1 MKRAARLQ
9 PVLQRLLEAE
19 RQARHRLVA
28 CETEW
33 ATQRARLAD
42 LHRYAGEYRRRTQAG
57 AVPVATLRDHQQF
70 VGRLEHLALN
80 QERAVAAA
88 EQACARAREE
98 LQRRQRRSEGLR
110 RLIGRYQAQE
120 LQAAE
125 RREQHALDDWVSSRS
140 RAG

>member
-1 MKRAARLQ
+1 VKRAARLE

-19 RQARHRLVA
+19 RQARHRLIA
-28 CETEW
+28 CEAQW
-33 ATQRARLAD
+33 ATERTRLAD
-42 LHRYAGEYRRRTQAG
+42 LHRYACEYRQRTQAG

-70 VGRLEHLALN
+70 VGRLELLALN
-80 QERAVAAA
+80 QERMVQTA
-88 EQACARAREE
+88 ELACDRAREE

-110 RLIGRYQAQE
+110 RLIERYQAQA

-125 RREQHALDDWVSSRS
+125 RHEQRALDDWVSSRP

>member
-19 RQARHRLVA
+19 RQARQRLVA

-42 LHRYAGEYRRRTQAG
+42 LQRYAGEYRQRTQAG

-110 RLIGRYQAQE
+110 RLIGRYQAQA

-125 RREQHALDDWVSSRS
+125 RREQRALDDWVSSRP

>member
-1 MKRAARLQ
+1 MKRAARLE

-19 RQARHRLVA
+19 RQARHRLLA
-28 CETEW
+28 RETEW
-33 ATQRARLAD
+33 TTQRTRLAD
-42 LHRYAGEYRRRTQAG
+42 LHRYAGEYRQRSQAG

-88 EQACARAREE
+88 EEACARAREE
-98 LQRRQRRSEGLR
+98 LLRHQRRSEGLR
-110 RLIGRYQAQE
+110 RLIGRYQAQA

-125 RREQHALDDWVSSRS
+125 RREQRTLDDWVSSRP

>member
-19 RQARHRLVA
+19 RQARQRLVA
-28 CETEW
+28 CETDW

-42 LHRYAGEYRRRTQAG
+42 LHRYAGEYRQRTQVG

-80 QERAVAAA
+80 QERESFWSDVVRTVPDHLYVQDVLQGFDHATSVA
-88 EQACARAREE
+88 
-98 LQRRQRRSEGLR
+98 GLD
-110 RLIGRYQAQE
+110 
-120 LQAAE
+120 
-125 RREQHALDDWVSSRS
+125 ALF
-140 RAG
+140 AGAGA

>member
-1 MKRAARLQ
+1 
-9 PVLQRLLEAE
+9 
-19 RQARHRLVA
+19 
-28 CETEW
+28 
-33 ATQRARLAD
+33 
-42 LHRYAGEYRRRTQAG
+42 
-57 AVPVATLRDHQQF
+57 VPVATLRDHQQF

-98 LQRRQRRSEGLR
+98 LLRHQRRSEGLR
-110 RLIGRYQAQE
+110 RLIGRYQAQA

-125 RREQHALDDWVSSRS
+125 RREQRTLDDWVSSRP